1 MEIAL
6 TEAKLAGKRDE
17 VPVGAVI
24 VDKDYNIL
32 ATNGNRILELEDPTA
47 HAEILCIREASKKM
61 KNERL
66 VGCTIYTSLEPCA
79 MCASAISLARIKRLY
94 FGAFDN
100 KTGGVEN
107 GIKFFESSSCMA
119 IELYPPFEYPIT
131 KRFSFSSMSFSQE
144 KACTPSTMSKS
155 TFPLL
160 F

>member
-32 ATNGNRILELEDPTA
+32 ATNGNRILELADPTE

-107 GIKFFESSSCMA
+107 GIKFFESSSCMHKTEFYGGFKEKESES
-119 IELYPPFEYPIT
+119 ILKSYFKI
-131 KRFSFSSMSFSQE
+131 KRV
-144 KACTPSTMSKS
+144 
-155 TFPLL
+155 
-160 F
+160 